1 MPPDQIKRF
10 PISPSQNP
18 KQRYHLFLSLLLLTS
33 SWSGIDLH
41 QLLRSPWP
49 AMCHIAVRLH
59 SESRCDVA
67 TRKAGRMSLSSV
79 TKRAPSAGLE
89 YRVSAKRIDSH
100 GSVASTKDA
109 EIILDTDVDGRP
121 DAFNPAEL
129 FLAAIAACM
138 IKGIERVTPM
148 LKFDLRG
155 VEVKLHG
162 VRRDSPPKMIS
173 VDYELIVD
181 TNETDQRLEL
191 LHTNVRKYG
200 TISNTVAE
208 ATKLEGLIRRR
219 E

>member
-1 MPPDQIKRF
+1 
-10 PISPSQNP
+10 
-18 KQRYHLFLSLLLLTS
+18 
-33 SWSGIDLH
+33 
-41 QLLRSPWP
+41 
-49 AMCHIAVRLH
+49 
-59 SESRCDVA
+59 
-67 TRKAGRMSLSSV
+67 MSLSSV
-79 TKRAPSAGLE
+79 TKRALSAGLE

-109 EIILDTDVDGRP
+109 EIILDTNVDGRP

-181 TNETDQRLEL
+181 TNETDRRLEL

-219 E
+219 GQM